1 VKRLAQGKYL
11 AREGR
16 KASEEADKAKISCAL
31 WVDQVYLVEVWGL
44 LSTVDNPSCM
54 EDGSNFSCLAHVE
67 DHPMNEFYTV
77 CSGRLCSGRGLAIFQ
92 TMKR

>member
-31 WVDQVYLVEVWGL
+31 WVDQVYLDEVWGL
-44 LSTVDNPSCM
+44 LSTVDNPLAWRM
-54 EDGSNFSCLAHVE
+54 EATSLVLL
-67 DHPMNEFYTV
+67 MWK
-77 CSGRLCSGRGLAIFQ
+77 IIQ
-92 TMKR
+92 